1 MNIRHIS
8 WWYLPHSTW
17 VDTVGGDDDNDDGD
31 DDDDDHD
38 DGDGDDDDDGDHDDY
53 YDDDGEIMIMNHD
66 HDDDDGDDDYDG
78 DDDDDDDGCK
88 CGATSGLDGTCFKI
102 KKTYGMQKHCSIYI
116 SRNRAK
122 NIGSKTRANKGFK
135 TLQNQN
141 CNFLKAK
148 MRPNCAEKGSIVE
161 TSRSFKLKMR
171 LIVFLRYLKCW

>member
-17 VDTVGGDDDNDDGD
+17 VDTVGGDDDDNDDG

-38 DGDGDDDDDGDHDDY
+38 DGDDDDDDDGDHDDDDY

-66 HDDDDGDDDYDG
+66 DDGDDDYDG
-78 DDDDDDDGCK
+78 DDDDDGCK

-116 SRNRAK
+116 LVEIAQKILEAK
-122 NIGSKTRANKGFK
+122 HELIKVSKHFKTRTAISWRQK
-135 TLQNQN
+135 
-141 CNFLKAK
+141 C
-148 MRPNCAEKGSIVE
+148 E
-161 TSRSFKLKMR
+161 
-171 LIVFLRYLKCW
+171 LIAQKKDL